1 MQELTQ
7 APTETAFVQDPYPFY
22 DRARATGPLF
32 RWTDYGMACATTHEA
47 VSLVLRDR
55 RMGREAPVEHA
66 AEIPDHL
73 SAFYACEAHSMLE
86 LEPPAHTRLRG
97 LVLRAFT
104 SRRVNALAPEIEAL
118 CHRLIDGFPQG
129 PFDLLDTYA
138 RQVPVIV
145 IARLMGLPESRA
157 DDLLAWSN
165 AMVGMY
171 QAGRTRTMEDAAEM
185 ATQAFCDFLA
195 VYIADKRRSPGD
207 DLISELI
214 AAEEKGEK
222 LTTEELVSTC
232 VLLLNAGHEATVHS
246 LGNAV
251 KTLLEQD
258 HREIDAPCIE
268 ELLRLDPPLHM
279 FTRWA
284 YEDLE
289 ILGHRFARG
298 DRIACLLG
306 AANRDPAAYIDP
318 HRFDPRREGPAHLGF
333 GAGIHFCVGAP
344 LARLEMRI
352 ALTSLMRHCPDL
364 KLAEP
369 PRYADLYHFHGL
381 EKLTV
386 RAF

>member
-7 APTETAFVQDPYPFY
+7 SPTDAAFVQDPYPFY
-22 DRARATGPLF
+22 DRARASGPLF
-32 RWTDYGMACATTHEA
+32 RWAEYDMVCASSHAA
-47 VSLVLRDR
+47 VSAILRDR
-55 RMGREAPVEHA
+55 RMGREAPVERA
-66 AEIPDHL
+66 PEIPEHL

-86 LEPPAHTRLRG
+86 REPPAHTRLRG
-97 LVLRAFT
+97 LVMRAFT
-104 SRRVNALAPEIEAL
+104 SRRVAGLAPAIEAL

-129 PFDLLDTYA
+129 EFDLLDAYA
-138 RQVPVIV
+138 RHVPVIV
-145 IARLMGLPESRA
+145 IARLMGLPESRC

-171 QAGRTRTMEDAAEM
+171 QAKRTRTMEDCAEM

-195 VYIADKRRSPGD
+195 VYIAEKRRHPGD

-214 AAEEKGEK
+214 AAEQEGEK
-222 LTTEELVSTC
+222 LTTDELVSTC
-232 VLLLNAGHEATVHS
+232 ILLLNAGHEATVHS

-251 KTLLEQD
+251 KTLLEHD
-258 HREIDAPCIE
+258 HREIDGPCVE

-279 FTRWA
+279 FTRWV

-289 ILGHRFARG
+289 IFGERFARG

-306 AANRDPAAYIDP
+306 AANRDPEVYAEP
-318 HRFDPRREGPAHLGF
+318 QRFDPARRGPAHLAF

-344 LARLEMRI
+344 LARLEMQI
-352 ALTSLMRHCPDL
+352 ALDSLMRHCPDL

-381 EKLTV
+381 ERLMV